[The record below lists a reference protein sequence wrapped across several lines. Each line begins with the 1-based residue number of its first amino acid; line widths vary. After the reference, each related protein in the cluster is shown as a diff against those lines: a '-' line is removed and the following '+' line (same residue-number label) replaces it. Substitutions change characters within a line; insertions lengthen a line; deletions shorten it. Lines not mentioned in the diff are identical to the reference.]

1 MILKYRERNPKNGKR
16 MTQAE
21 LARLLGVTQK
31 SVSELE
37 RGILPVTQRI
47 AQRLHEI
54 DPEHSFPVRQ
64 KEAIL
69 MSPLAHLL
77 I

>member
-54 DPEHSFPVRQ
+54 DPEHFNESWV
-64 KEAIL
+64 
-69 MSPLAHLL
+69 LARMLRK
-77 I
+77 